1 MDSFCELRFTGTSS
15 PLCLRLVSEV
25 GHQQADSSLSL
36 LHPAAFL
43 PSIIHSLDP
52 ALTASVLCSGLGR
65 SHPAGRISDP
75 RVGLPS
81 VIPHRAHSS
90 PDCPPISRCCVEP
103 AWGTWHFY
111 QRPRSTDSE
120 FFPAAA
126 PSPPSLAPCSSRRP
140 PEEQRSLRIP
150 ALARLHPARMPT
162 ETRCLPRLITGPICN
177 LSPMH
182 QK

>member
-1 MDSFCELRFTGTSS
+1 MDSFCELHFTGTSS

-52 ALTASVLCSGLGR
+52 ALMASVLCSGLGR

-81 VIPHRAHSS
+81 FLTEHTALQT
-90 PDCPPISRCCVEP
+90 
-103 AWGTWHFY
+103 AL
-111 QRPRSTDSE
+111 QL
-120 FFPAAA
+120 AAA
-126 PSPPSLAPCSSRRP
+126 AWSLPGARGTSTSALGPPTVSFFQLLPPPHPLSPRVPPGRP